1 MTAWVIVV
9 TDPTLFVEVTTVVTT
24 GGTLVTGCPSKL
36 VVMTNI
42 VVSPVTVVL
51 LRSLKN
57 YGKEMRDKGAY
68 TGSIFVEGD
77 IGDEVVVVK
86 LGEGEGEDEGV

>member
-42 VVSPVTVVL
+42 VVSPVTVV
-51 LRSLKN
+51 
-57 YGKEMRDKGAY
+57 